1 MRLSIFFLFVSVLIF
16 SCSKSYDENSPS
28 DLRIHNISN
37 IQYDSVLVNAPGGK
51 QVYGPVSPG
60 SFSGYK
66 PFLFLYNYAYI
77 EVHFNNQ
84 VVKLQPL
91 DYVGEEK
98 LKPGKYRY
106 ELKLITGQQNS
117 LVLEC
122 KRD

>member
-1 MRLSIFFLFVSVLIF
+1 MRLTFFILLLCLFSVACKKELAT
-16 SCSKSYDENSPS
+16 ETE
-28 DLRIHNISN
+28 LRIHNISN
-37 IQYDSVLVNAPGGK
+37 VQYDSVLVNAPGGK

>member
-1 MRLSIFFLFVSVLIF
+1 M
-16 SCSKSYDENSPS
+16 
-28 DLRIHNISN
+28 
-37 IQYDSVLVNAPGGK
+37 
-51 QVYGPVSPG
+51 YGPVSPG
-60 SFSGYK
+60 SFSDYK

-106 ELKLITGQQNS
+106 ELKLIIGQQNS

>member
-1 MRLSIFFLFVSVLIF
+1 MRLTFFILLLCFFSVACKKELAT
-16 SCSKSYDENSPS
+16 ETE
-28 DLRIHNISN
+28 LRIHNISN

>member
-1 MRLSIFFLFVSVLIF
+1 MRLIFFILLLCLFSVACKKELAT
-16 SCSKSYDENSPS
+16 ETE
-28 DLRIHNISN
+28 LRIHNISN

>member
-1 MRLSIFFLFVSVLIF
+1 MRLTFFILLLCFFSVACKKELAT
-16 SCSKSYDENSPS
+16 ETE
-28 DLRIHNISN
+28 LRIHNISN

-60 SFSGYK
+60 SFSDYK

-106 ELKLITGQQNS
+106 ELKLIIGQQNS